1 MVTGG
6 VTAAA
11 PRVSFELVNSAPR
24 AEMQQLS
31 RSGATVVL
39 DLHLP
44 TDRPGLFLRCR
55 IDICSQDLSRHRRS
69 GHQTPDPRSSAF
81 AVVRRTLLPAGC
93 GWSGGGTDG

>member
-11 PRVSFELVNSAPR
+11 PRVSFELVNYAPR

-44 TDRPGLFLRCR
+44 ADRPGLFLRCR
-55 IDICSQDLSRHRRS
+55 TYICSQDLSRHRRLS
-69 GHQTPDPRSSAF
+69 RPSCTDRYASFGLPPITRVP
-81 AVVRRTLLPAGC
+81 AVYGSIVRVTA
-93 GWSGGGTDG
+93 